1 MATTFEAQTSILADL
16 WMDYRGDEEFKD
28 FIEYNDLGLPL
39 AYAVSSGIV
48 EPSPLAKQYIE
59 ETFSLLLA
67 SVNINEDL
75 GYDSLDDI
83 FGSVL

>member
-28 FIEYNDLGLPL
+28 FLEYNDLGLPL
-39 AYAVSSGIV
+39 AYAISSGIV
-48 EPSPLAKQYIE
+48 ESSPLAKQYIE

-83 FGSVL
+83 FGMAP

>member
-28 FIEYNDLGLPL
+28 FLEYNDLGLPL
-39 AYAVSSGIV
+39 AYAISSGIV
-48 EPSPLAKQYIE
+48 GPSPLAKQYIE

-83 FGSVL
+83 FGSTL